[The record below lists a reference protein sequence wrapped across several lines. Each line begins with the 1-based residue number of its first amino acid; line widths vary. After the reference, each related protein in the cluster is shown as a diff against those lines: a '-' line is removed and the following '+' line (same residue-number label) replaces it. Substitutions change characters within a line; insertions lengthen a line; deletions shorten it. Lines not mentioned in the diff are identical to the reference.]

1 MLLHQITSFSH
12 SVAVKRQV
20 TNRCS
25 RDSSFTPQ
33 KEQAEESIFPI
44 FFKNVFVTCSK
55 PYIEIHV
62 TLCLELL

>member
-33 KEQAEESIFPI
+33 IVSLAADT
-44 FFKNVFVTCSK
+44 KNGCEGDYTT
-55 PYIEIHV
+55 EGAG
-62 TLCLELL
+62 